1 MKIING
7 VKIDYFGEQENN
19 QVAYDIDTLEYS
31 LVIGKRRV
39 YDSIVSDC
47 LTTEAEKALND
58 GLAIIEARKRYTRDL
73 NGAI

>member
-7 VKIDYFGEQENN
+7 VKIYYFGEQENN
-19 QVAYDIDTLEYS
+19 QITYDIDTLEYS

-47 LTTEAEKALND
+47 LTTEAKKALND